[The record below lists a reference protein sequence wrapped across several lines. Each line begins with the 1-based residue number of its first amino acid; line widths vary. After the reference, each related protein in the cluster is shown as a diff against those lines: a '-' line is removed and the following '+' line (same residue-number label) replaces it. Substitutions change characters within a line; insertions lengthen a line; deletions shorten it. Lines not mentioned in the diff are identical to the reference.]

1 MKKSIELPLDYSPG
15 KMDTAF
21 ADFQNNF
28 PSFKKTNSL
37 DNLRKSEYSRLDINN
52 QIYLD
57 YTGGGQYADSQ
68 LREHLEILRQGV
80 FGNPHSN
87 NPSSLASTAFV
98 QKARS
103 CVLEFFNASPDEYVV
118 IFTAN
123 ATGAI
128 KLVAESYPF
137 SSGSQLLMTFD
148 NHNSVNGIREFAH
161 AKNSTVNY
169 VPIIPPDLRV
179 DTEKLFDRFNSSRK
193 DHHNLFVYPAQ
204 SNFSGVQHP
213 LEWIALAQDKGWD
226 VMIDS
231 AAFAPTNRLDLNL
244 WHPDFVPISFYKMF
258 GYPTGVGCLIARKET
273 LHKLKRPWFS
283 GGTITISS
291 VQGEGYYLAEDE
303 AGFEDGTVNFLNL
316 PAVEIG
322 LKHIEN
328 VSIGMIHERVNCL
341 AGWLLRQLLSLHH
354 SNGLPLIRIYGP
366 TDMNKRGGTIA
377 FNFYDPYEKLIDYR
391 QVEALA
397 NKANISLRTGC
408 FCNPGVNETIHGLSE
423 KELSACFI
431 NKERMTFQ
439 QFITVIQKIDGK
451 SAGAIRVSLGLV
463 TNFPDVYRFMQFVK
477 GFLDKSA
484 AET

>member
-1 MKKSIELPLDYSPG
+1 MKKSIVPLLDYIPE
-15 KMDTAF
+15 KMENAF

-28 PSFKKTNSL
+28 PSFKRTNSL
-37 DNLRKSEYSRLDINN
+37 DNLRKLEYSRLDINN

-57 YTGGGQYADSQ
+57 YTGGGQYADLQ
-68 LREHLEILRQGV
+68 LRKHLEILRQGV

-87 NPSSLASTAFV
+87 NPSSLASTALV

-103 CVLEFFNASPDEYVV
+103 CVLEFFNASPDEYVI
-118 IFTAN
+118 IFTTN

-148 NHNSVNGIREFAH
+148 NHNSVNGIREYAH

-169 VPIIPPDLRV
+169 VPITPPDLRV
-179 DTEKLFDRFNSSRK
+179 DTDKLFDYFERSQK

-213 LEWIALAQDKGWD
+213 LEWIAIAQDKGWD
-226 VMIDS
+226 VIIDS
-231 AAFAPTNRLDLNL
+231 AAFAPTNRIDLSL

-258 GYPTGVGCLIARKET
+258 GYPTGVGCLLARKEK

-291 VQGEGYYLAEDE
+291 VQGEGHYLAEDE
-303 AGFEDGTVNFLNL
+303 VAFEDGTVNYLNL

-322 LKHIEN
+322 LKHIAI
-328 VSIGMIHERVNCL
+328 IGIEIIHERVNCL
-341 AGWLLRQLLSLHH
+341 ADWLLKQLLSLHH

-366 TDMNKRGGTIA
+366 TDMNMRGGTIA
-377 FNFYDPYEKLIDYR
+377 FNFYDPQEKLIDYR

-397 NKANISLRTGC
+397 NRANISLRTGC
-408 FCNPGVNETIHGLSE
+408 FCNPGVSESIHGLTE
-423 KELSACFI
+423 NELKDCFK
-431 NKERMTFQ
+431 NKERMTFE

-463 TNFPDVYRFMQFVK
+463 TNFPDVYRFMQFAK
-477 GFLDKSA
+477 GFLDKPA